1 MTFLVDAPKCSLKNS
16 FNWNMQESHQY
27 LGLTNKC
34 ECHIC
39 ERWKGRSGKANVG
52 QWHMRPWITWRSTD
66 LLCNFWFVNIWRKW
80 GNTWICI
87 FQFICWQI
95 KKKYPFCLLGS
106 WEKHSC
112 KSKSRF
118 PSLSFIAC
126 GWFKWKKVALQSK
139 WQSCSNLTWIFEVR
153 NAKIY
158 IRPLLLPAWGKK
170 INPDDNHF
178 RTWPDYILR
187 KKRKLLYLSSWL
199 LVNNSIRTT
208 VMRGCFILNTTQ
220 SGDMTWTF
228 PDVEKQFFWTFSNAC
243 PMLQ

>member
-1 MTFLVDAPKCSLKNS
+1 
-16 FNWNMQESHQY
+16 MQESHQY
-27 LGLTNKC
+27 LGLFNKC
-34 ECHIC
+34 ECHIY
-39 ERWKGRSGKANVG
+39 ERWKGRSGNANVG
-52 QWHMRPWITWRSTD
+52 QWHMRPRITWGAFVHFLICQYLQEVGQHLD
-66 LLCNFWFVNIWRKW
+66 LHFSIYF
-80 GNTWICI
+80 G
-87 FQFICWQI
+87 
-95 KKKYPFCLLGS
+95 KKKWIFVCLVS

-139 WQSCSNLTWIFEVR
+139 SQSIFEVR

-158 IRPLLLPAWGKK
+158 IQPLLLPAWGEK
-170 INPDDNHF
+170 INPDDSHF
-178 RTWPDYILR
+178 QTWPDYILR

-228 PDVEKQFFWTFSNAC
+228 PDVDKLFFEPLVMLARCYSKISN
-243 PMLQ
+243 LNENNQI